1 LPSDNRPQENAR
13 HDADFA
19 TSRMV
24 ADGADDHFATLR
36 AHVED
41 ELLHVLRARG
51 RAYVWELAYACGM
64 EDDEAV
70 AIVERLLAAGLVR
83 RIDEN
88 PRIPLSAWSRIG
100 LERGAA

>member
-1 LPSDNRPQENAR
+1 LPSDNRPQENDR

-19 TSRMV
+19 TSRTV
-24 ADGADDHFATLR
+24 ADGADGHFATLR

-41 ELLHVLRARG
+41 TVLRVLRARG
-51 RAYVWELAYACGM
+51 RAYVWEVAHACGV

-70 AIVERLLAAGLVR
+70 AIVERLLATGLVR

-88 PRIPLSAWSRIG
+88 PRIPLSTWSRIG